1 MINVQCPLIV
11 EHWTF
16 CILHSISPVQP
27 RCPDARSKNRQ
38 QFLAFS
44 HHHAQLL
51 FRTKLHLAHELQPR
65 ASFTQLL
72 EADPELVD
80 EVASRFGSL
89 HLAVVRERRG
99 GAAGD
104 LRADVLG
111 DRGRRKAI
119 RQQADLH
126 GKIDEPIFEV
136 VARPRHGRLTLRY
149 RQARPT
155 PYAQR
160 PPYLSTELASAC
172 WMRKSASTR
181 SRKPSLTSRSAAAR
195 TAAA

>member
-99 GAAGD
+99 GAAD
-104 LRADVLG
+104 KLERNLLAERR
-111 DRGRRKAI
+111 RGELIAKATG
-119 RQQADLH
+119 AGSEL
-126 GKIDEPIFEV
+126 DEPILKIV
-136 VARPRHGRLTLRY
+136 TRRRHGRHVAVPASG
-149 RQARPT
+149 RQTKTMPT
-155 PYAQR
+155 PYR
-160 PPYLSTELASAC
+160 P
-172 WMRKSASTR
+172 MRR
-181 SRKPSLTSRSAAAR
+181 PS
-195 TAAA
+195 